1 MFFRDGFKIK
11 ISKLNISKVNNIE
24 YINKISSNTVDKSVQ
39 TDSLSLFKQENEEK
53 NNEKDRKQR
62 KNDTDL
68 IRNKLFIYINNMLY
82 NWIKI
87 SKKEDDEIE
96 IVQYHFNNINKN
108 SIAALINKYLK
119 DLFLTD
125 SNLADKIN
133 NELLK
138 EKLES
143 KYETIYNYFISGKN
157 DTDKIKKNVDFW
169 KNFYFLEDY
178 LKELKEKENYFY
190 INRMKTISLEYKKWL
205 NNKVHLFKNNE
216 SS

>member
-11 ISKLNISKVNNIE
+11 NSKLNISKVNNIE

-108 SIAALINKYLK
+108 SIAALMNKYLK

-125 SNLADKIN
+125 SNLTDKIN

-157 DTDKIKKNVDFW
+157 DTDKIKKNVDF
-169 KNFYFLEDY
+169 
-178 LKELKEKENYFY
+178 
-190 INRMKTISLEYKKWL
+190 
-205 NNKVHLFKNNE
+205 
-216 SS
+216 